1 MLEKDD
7 IDRLREIFV
16 TRQECDTITDDL
28 AHKLSND
35 ATRLAVIEQQ
45 LKTITWL
52 ITAVGGGVIAA
63 LVKLFFG
70 GVG

>member
-63 LVKLFFG
+63 LIKLFFG
-70 GVG
+70 GV